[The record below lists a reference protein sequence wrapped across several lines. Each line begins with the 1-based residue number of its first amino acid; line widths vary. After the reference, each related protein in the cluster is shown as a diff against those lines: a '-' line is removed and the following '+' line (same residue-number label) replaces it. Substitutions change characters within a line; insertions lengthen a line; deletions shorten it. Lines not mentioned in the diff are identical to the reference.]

1 MSEAR
6 RKKVGV
12 LISGRGSNLQAL
24 LDACADPAYPAEIVL
39 VISNQPDA
47 QGLARATRAGVPA
60 QTIAHGDYAARADFD
75 AALTAALEAAGVEIV
90 CMAGFMRIVTDGF
103 IAHWQD
109 RLLNIHPSLLPAFPG
124 LDTHAR
130 ALAAGVEEHGC
141 TVHLASTEL
150 DGGPIIGQSVVPVL
164 PGDTEE
170 VLAARVLEAEHE
182 LYPRCLRLLA
192 EGRVRVTSVE
202 GGPGGNVVEITESP
216 RTPPRKPSHKPPAAP
231 PLGLMVSAAVLA
243 ALALAA
249 AGFLVA
255 LSLGWNPGLSVRD
268 IEDTIMSWGPWG
280 VALAIGLMVVHS
292 FVPFPSEFLAIANG
306 MLYGPLWGTVITW
319 TGAMLGA
326 YAAFGLA
333 RWLGRPFVE
342 LMIARRNWQLID
354 EWSARKGGYVLLV
367 SRLIPVIAFNLI
379 NYVAGLTRISWWT
392 FTWATGIGILPVTIL
407 MVVMGD
413 NVDSLAWQWWVMLAG
428 AALLLW
434 LVVKRRL
441 GAWPD
446 EREDRTR

>member
-24 LDACADPAYPAEIVL
+24 LDACADPAYPAETVL
-39 VISNQPDA
+39 VIANQPGA
-47 QGLARATRAGVPA
+47 QGLARAEAAGVPA
-60 QTIAHGDYAARADFD
+60 QTIAHRDYASRADFD

-90 CMAGFMRIVTDGF
+90 CMAGFMRIVTEQF
-103 IAHWQD
+103 IAHWKD

-130 ALAAGVEEHGC
+130 ALAAGVERHGC
-141 TVHLASTEL
+141 TVHFVRL
-150 DGGPIIGQSVVPVL
+150 DVDTGPIIGQSTVPVL

-170 VLAARVLEAEHE
+170 TLAARVLEAEHE
-182 LYPRCLRLLA
+182 LYPRCLRRLA
-192 EGRVRVTSVE
+192 EGRVRVVD
-202 GGPGGNVVEITESP
+202 GAVEITESP
-216 RTPPRKPSHKPPAAP
+216 RKPRLALIA
-231 PLGLMVSAAVLA
+231 SAAVLA

-249 AGFLVA
+249 AAFLVA
-255 LSLGWNPGLSVRD
+255 LALGWNPGLSVQD

-292 FVPFPSEFLAIANG
+292 FVPFPAEFLAIANG
-306 MLYGPLWGTVITW
+306 MLYGPFWGTVITW

-326 YAAFGLA
+326 FAAFGLA

-342 LMIARRNWQLID
+342 LMIARRNWHVID
-354 EWSARKGGYVLLV
+354 EWSARKGGYVLLI
-367 SRLIPVIAFNLI
+367 SRLIPIIAFNLI

-392 FTWATGIGILPVTIL
+392 FTWATGIGILPITIL

-413 NVDSLAWQWWVMLAG
+413 NIDSLAWQWWAMLVA
-428 AALLLW
+428 AALVLW

-441 GAWPD
+441 GRWPD
-446 EREDRTR
+446 EREDRAR